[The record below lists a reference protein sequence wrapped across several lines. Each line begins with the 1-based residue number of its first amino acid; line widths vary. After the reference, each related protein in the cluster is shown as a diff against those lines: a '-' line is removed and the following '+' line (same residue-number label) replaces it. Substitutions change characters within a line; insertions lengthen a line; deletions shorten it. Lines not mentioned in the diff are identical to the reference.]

1 MRELR
6 REDDINTETVKT
18 FHQSLGDDI
27 NTKDFNCFIKMT
39 QYLMKKDKDFKNLR
53 YALDNYKPLD
63 FYISPKAFTDRTK
76 SFHENLEGKTLD
88 FSVDNNSNNLNF
100 YVNKKEIIKLSLEE
114 YYGFKLEYWDLK
126 GMRLLP
132 QVQFPNDLEKEPDI
146 SAFRGIIDDYL
157 IEIKF
162 KGKILLKPEKDYSE
176 DRPFWT
182 LK

>member
-1 MRELR
+1 
-6 REDDINTETVKT
+6 
-18 FHQSLGDDI
+18 
-27 NTKDFNCFIKMT
+27 MT

-53 YALDNYKPLD
+53 YALDNYNSLR
-63 FYISPKAFTDRTK
+63 FNLSPFSLGYKTK

-88 FSVDNNSNNLNF
+88 FNVDNNSNNLKF
-100 YVNKKEIIKLSLEE
+100 YINKKETIGLSLGEGD
-114 YYGFKLEYWDLK
+114 YGFKLEYQDSK

-132 QVQFPNDLEKEPDI
+132 QVQFPNNLEKEPDL

-157 IEIKF
+157 VEIEF